1 MIKIIDDIKFMPDM
15 KKSIHYIS
23 WTPCHDMSVS
33 GYASLSFVYAI
44 VYTNLPDLNTD
55 KLFREVDMS
64 DEVCTLYPR
73 ANITI
78 IPTHRGA
85 YSDEEIYRHFH
96 DAMKAQHTYINVD
109 NIIFDM
115 RYYCYYNP
123 HTKSY
128 DNLEYLNM
136 LDYNLKLY
144 KNVYVIYTGNEK
156 NGFELASKE
165 EIDALRL
172 QRK

>member
-1 MIKIIDDIKFMPDM
+1 MIKIIDDIKFMPDI

-23 WTPCHDMSVS
+23 WTPCLARGISV
-33 GYASLSFVYAI
+33 YESLSYVYAI
-44 VYTNLPDLNTD
+44 LYTNLPDLNTD

-78 IPTHRGA
+78 IPTYRVE
-85 YSDEEIYRHFH
+85 YSDEEIYRYFH
-96 DAMKAQHTYINVD
+96 DAMKAQYMYINAD

-123 HTKSY
+123 YTKSY
-128 DNLEYLNM
+128 YNWEYLNM
-136 LDYNLKLY
+136 LDYNLKPY
-144 KNVYVIYTGNEK
+144 KNVYVIYTGKEK
-156 NGFELASKE
+156 ELFDLASKE

-172 QRK
+172 HEK